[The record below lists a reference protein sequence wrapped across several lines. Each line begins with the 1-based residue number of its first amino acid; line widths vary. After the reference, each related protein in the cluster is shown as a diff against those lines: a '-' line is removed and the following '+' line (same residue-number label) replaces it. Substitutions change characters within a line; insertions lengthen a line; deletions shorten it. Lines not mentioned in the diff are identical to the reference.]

1 MQIINDGVPRVPCAS
16 LKGAWNGECNKMK
29 THRTAETTQTR
40 EFRTKKQSLDK
51 RDQGKLTEG
60 EFLIQCSQNS
70 TAEGFAVK

>member
-1 MQIINDGVPRVPCAS
+1 M
-16 LKGAWNGECNKMK
+16 KM
-29 THRTAETTQTR
+29 HPIAETTQTG